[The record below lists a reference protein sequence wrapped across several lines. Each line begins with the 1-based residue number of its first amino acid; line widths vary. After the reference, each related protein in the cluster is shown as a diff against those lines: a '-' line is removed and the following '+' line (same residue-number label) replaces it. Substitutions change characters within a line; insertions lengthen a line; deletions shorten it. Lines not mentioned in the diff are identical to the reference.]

1 MPKLAQTPG
10 TVLKSLLD
18 EYQLSTAKL
27 AQAIGLSNSAVYQ
40 IAIGK
45 TRVSAP
51 VALRLAK
58 YFGQTPAYWLELQTK
73 TDLAEAAGDKKL
85 SSDIKAISKAK
96 KPKAPKVVKASKP
109 AKGAGAKKAPAKKA
123 AGKATVR
130 KVSAKKA
137 VRKAEKAPA
146 PRKPAVILIKKS
158 APTSEI
164 TN

>member
-40 IAIGK
+40 ITIGK

-58 YFGQTPAYWLELQTK
+58 YFGQTPAYWLELQAK
-73 TDLAEAAGDKKL
+73 TDLAEAAGDAKL
-85 SSDIKAISKAK
+85 SAVVKGISKGK
-96 KPKAPKVVKASKP
+96 KPKAPKVAIKAGKT
-109 AKGAGAKKAPAKKA
+109 AKAAGAKKAPAKKA
-123 AGKATVR
+123 AGKAATR
-130 KVSAKKA
+130 
-137 VRKAEKAPA
+137 KAPA
-146 PRKPAVILIKKS
+146 KKTAKKSDKAAAPKKPAVILIKKTE
-158 APTSEI
+158 PEQ
-164 TN
+164 TNN